1 MVDLAIKIPE
11 QRQEHGYVVF
21 IINFKHIS
29 NLFLVLLFVDFE
41 KVNVC
46 WRWVKYPFKVKN

>member
-1 MVDLAIKIPE
+1 MTKNQKSAMVDLAIKIPE

-41 KVNVC
+41 KGNVC
-46 WRWVKYPFKVKN
+46 WR